1 MKYARFWE
9 GLDHAEEVLKL
20 SNKNQELHLQYNKL
34 IDNVNK
40 LFDEQEKHVLQM
52 NYHKILNDDNEGMEK
67 KMNKKQLII
76 SNLKNIQLAQAGLIK
91 NLKEGNR

>member
-40 LFDEQEKHVLQM
+40 LFDERETCAS
-52 NYHKILNDDNEGMEK
+52 NELPKDIE
-67 KMNKKQLII
+67 
-76 SNLKNIQLAQAGLIK
+76 
-91 NLKEGNR
+91 